1 MSRAC
6 VIGWPIAHSRS
17 PLIHGSWLNEHG
29 IDGSYSAE
37 AVRPEDL
44 ERFIAS
50 MPERGYVGGNLTVP
64 HKRAALEMVAEADAA
79 AQAVGAVNT
88 LFWRDGQLIGT
99 NTDAEG
105 FLTHLDRSAPGWRD
119 RCQTAVVLGAGG
131 AARAVLYGLLE
142 SAVPEV
148 RLANRTGEK
157 AAELA
162 DEFGN
167 AVHTVDW
174 TERSAALAGA
184 DLLVNTTTLGMVGSA
199 PLDIALDDLPPGS
212 IVYDLVYVPLRTQLL
227 ATAAANGQH
236 CVDGLGMLLHQAVPG
251 FEAWFGKRPEVTKEL
266 RSMIIADLEKD
277 AA

>member
-29 IDGSYSAE
+29 IEGSYSAE

-44 ERFIAS
+44 ERFVAS

-64 HKRAALEMVAEADAA
+64 HKRAALELVAEADAA
-79 AQAVGAVNT
+79 AQAIGAVNT
-88 LFWRDGQLIGT
+88 LVWRDDQLIGT

-105 FLTHLDRSAPGWRD
+105 FLTHLDKSVPSWRD
-119 RCQTAVVLGAGG
+119 RCRTAVVLGAGG
-131 AARAVLYGLLE
+131 AARAVLHGLSE

-148 RLANRTGEK
+148 RLTNRTGEK

-174 TERSAALAGA
+174 EDRSAALAGA
-184 DLLVNTTTLGMVGSA
+184 DLLVNATTLGMVGSA
-199 PLDIALDDLPPGS
+199 PLDIALDDLPPES
-212 IVYDLVYVPLRTQLL
+212 IVYDLVYAPLKTQLL
-227 ATAAANGQH
+227 ATAAAKGQH